1 MRCLWCTAWPNRRP
15 NDISTTRAHP
25 CPCSY
30 KRLSPLEAA
39 HRPVSDISEVSYVYV
54 LRTLSYS
61 ASIPTN
67 RVMGSEGDC
76 VVVFSRKE
84 LFSTKRMIEKATG
97 LSVGVIYGALPP
109 ATRKEQ
115 ARAFNNPVGGYGVL
129 AAQRWPECALTRAW
143 PLYAC

>member
-39 HRPVSDISEVSYVYV
+39 HRPVSDISEVSYVHV

-61 ASIPTN
+61 ASVPTN

-115 ARAFNNPVGGYGVL
+115 ARAFNNPVGGYDVL
-129 AAQRWPECALTRAW
+129 AAQHAGPSVLSRGHGRSC
-143 PLYAC
+143 